1 MRHLVSFIVVIL
13 CSLSVQSF
21 PLPDVIQYSVPSK
34 FFNQNGSKPS
44 SFYDILKQIHF
55 RGGSAA
61 EPTSSSSSLS
71 DHVATTISN
80 EMVDA
85 KNDEP
90 AMTPAADMDTTN
102 SNESPE
108 VNFLLIVAYHFLNS
122 PANYLISSYSF
133 ISHSLSLF
141 SSYP

>member
-13 CSLSVQSF
+13 CSFSVQSL

-34 FFNQNGSKPS
+34 FFNQNGSKAS

-55 RGGSAA
+55 GGNNGGSAT
-61 EPTSSSSSLS
+61 ETETTSSSLTSF
-71 DHVATTISN
+71 DPVAMTISN
-80 EMVDA
+80 EKIDT

-90 AMTPAADMDTTN
+90 AKTPMEMDITN

-108 VNFLLIVAYHFLNS
+108 VNFF
-122 PANYLISSYSF
+122 F
-133 ISHSLSLF
+133 C
-141 SSYP
+141 

>member
-13 CSLSVQSF
+13 CSLSVQSL

-34 FFNQNGSKPS
+34 FFNQNGSKSS

-55 RGGSAA
+55 GGGSTA
-61 EPTSSSSSLS
+61 ESTSSSSSL
-71 DHVATTISN
+71 DHVTTTISS
-80 EMVDA
+80 EKVDT

-90 AMTPAADMDTTN
+90 TMTPVEMDVTN

-108 VNFLLIVAYHFLNS
+108 VNFLLIVA
-122 PANYLISSYSF
+122 IS
-133 ISHSLSLF
+133 
-141 SSYP
+141 

>member
-34 FFNQNGSKPS
+34 FFNQNGSKAN

-55 RGGSAA
+55 GGGSAA
-61 EPTSSSSSLS
+61 EPTSSSSSL

-80 EMVDA
+80 EKVDT

-90 AMTPAADMDTTN
+90 TITPVEMDVTN

-108 VNFLLIVAYHFLNS
+108 VNFLLIVVCHFLNS
-122 PANYLISSYSF
+122 VQQF
-133 ISHSLSLF
+133 T
-141 SSYP
+141 